1 VNGTLRNSDIK
12 ASQMTKKIFI
22 LLILTIAGIMIS
34 KVSAEIQN
42 FVSFPHVINEASSET
57 QIDFNWD
64 EPDGYTPVDGY
75 YVKLST
81 EYEPSFE
88 FNEMNTLENPIN
100 TSSMSYQYLEDGSYY
115 FYVAAYYFIDMEEV
129 YDTTT
134 ISGPYIVDTTPPL
147 IDLTLPE
154 ITKSEVISIL
164 INATGANK
172 MCISNLGFCNDNLID
187 IEESLQWQLLPGYGE
202 KTIYA
207 TFMDSAGNSVN
218 TYETTFLDM
227 SPPTA
232 TIYSSSS
239 DITPVHITIRFNEA
253 VSDFDLSDITV
264 YNGNKVNF
272 MPDETFP
279 DTIFTFDIFPE
290 KKGSVSI
297 FIQPDSVVDSAGN
310 TNKQIVY
317 SFLYQV
323 SYENISVPAMSQGGI
338 ILFALILIASCL
350 AVMKN
355 HMRMGR
361 QVFVS

>member
-1 VNGTLRNSDIK
+1 
-12 ASQMTKKIFI
+12 MTKKIYF
-22 LLILTIAGIMIS
+22 LLITVVAGMMIIS
-34 KVSAEIQN
+34 NVSAEIQN
-42 FVSFPHVINEASSET
+42 LVSFPHIINEASSET

-64 EPDGYTPVDGY
+64 EPDGHTPVDGY

-81 EYEPSFE
+81 EYEPGFE

-100 TSSMSYQYLEDGSYY
+100 TSSMRYQNLEDGSYY

-129 YDTTT
+129 YDSTKM
-134 ISGPYIVDTTPPL
+134 SGPYIVDTRPPL
-147 IDLTLPE
+147 IDLTVPE
-154 ITKSEVISIL
+154 RTKSEVISIL

-207 TFMDSAGNSVN
+207 IFMDNAGNSVN
-218 TYETTFLDM
+218 TYATTFLDM

-253 VSDFDLSDITV
+253 VSNFDLSDITV
-264 YNGNKVNF
+264 NNGNKVNF

-290 KKGSVSI
+290 KKGSVTI
-297 FIQPDSVVDSAGN
+297 FIQPDSVVDSVGN
-310 TNKQIVY
+310 GNKQIVY
-317 SFLYQV
+317 SFLFQV
-323 SYENISVPAMSQGGI
+323 SYENISVPAMSKGGI